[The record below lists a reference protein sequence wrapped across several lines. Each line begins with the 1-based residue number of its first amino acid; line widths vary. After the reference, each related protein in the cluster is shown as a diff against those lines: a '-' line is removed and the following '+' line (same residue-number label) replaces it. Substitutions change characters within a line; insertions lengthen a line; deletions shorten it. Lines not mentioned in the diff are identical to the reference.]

1 MKKSIRERTGKQDV
15 LLLILVLFLTAFG
28 LVILY
33 SVSSYNGSVRFHDA
47 AYYLKKQLFATA
59 LGLGVMYAASRIDYH
74 AMVALAPA
82 VYLVSILLSIAV
94 LLVGKE
100 INGSKRWLALGPFSF
115 QPSEFSKLAVILFL
129 SLIHI

>member
-82 VYLVSILLSIAV
+82 VYLVSILLRNQWFKKMA
-94 LLVGKE
+94 GF
-100 INGSKRWLALGPFSF
+100 RSF
-115 QPSEFSKLAVILFL
+115 FL
-129 SLIHI
+129 SAI

>member
-82 VYLVSILLSIAV
+82 VYLVSDPAEYSSSSGGEGNQWFKKMA
-94 LLVGKE
+94 GF
-100 INGSKRWLALGPFSF
+100 RSF
-115 QPSEFSKLAVILFL
+115 FL
-129 SLIHI
+129 SAI